1 MDPTTLMTFLYKSP
15 PGVRSVELLGSW
27 DGFSKPYRMELDPR
41 KGSSYWTG
49 CHKFKNII
57 CDGELTGLTQPRT
70 GGLKQGGRYWYYY
83 RLDNDNEHHDPTMPS
98 TNACPLMPGQ
108 IVNIIDV
115 PVETQNG
122 PVTARSLS
130 VDAAHALVPRQT
142 LEPTDKYVKPKLRSL
157 SKLPRLF
164 ASLSVLN
171 NTRERHARMHDP
183 QSDQIDQTDR
193 APEGGPR
200 TKTPPLR
207 KSHQHSAS
215 SSRSGAAALS
225 SLDCVQRQPVCENDR
240 AIVGSPAAHSA
251 ESVSELAR
259 HPSELQNPTA
269 DIQPFSTGTSGYTP
283 QNRPATRYGVLPTTD
298 SDVDEGTPQSELD
311 SIFSNALRSCLAE
324 AQDLIATHTGRGVD
338 LTVSGVDSETDRQTQ
353 NADHYAATP
362 SETMSALVA
371 GDCLSL
377 SRQDEEPFDRIPQN
391 LSSNTSPHPAENET
405 RSPASTT
412 LAPKEAAHS
421 PLSERSTFDI
431 SSPTFSAATVSS
443 GGLDTPAWRLSSQSA
458 TQWIAADRRD
468 TSADPR
474 DTHHMLDL
482 SSALQRQIDLHAQH
496 APEHVGDPQTSAHSD
511 VTLQKT
517 PDALAR
523 DKLAGAP
530 GPRGGFLR
538 ADLDPPTAEAE
549 FDELRYLCGAI
560 S

>member
-1 MDPTTLMTFLYKSP
+1 
-15 PGVRSVELLGSW
+15 
-27 DGFSKPYRMELDPR
+27 MELDPR

-57 CDGELTGLTQPRT
+57 CDGELGGLTQPRT

-83 RLDNDNEHHDPTMPS
+83 RLDNENEHHDPTMPS

-108 IVNIIDV
+108 IVNIVDV
-115 PVETQNG
+115 PVEAQNG

-130 VDAAHALVPRQT
+130 VDAAHTLAPRQT
-142 LEPTDKYVKPKLRSL
+142 LEPTDKYVKPKLRPL

-164 ASLSVLN
+164 ASLGALN
-171 NTRERHARMHDP
+171 KARERHAHMHDP
-183 QSDQIDQTDR
+183 QSDQIDQVDW
-193 APEGGPR
+193 APEWGTR
-200 TKTPPLR
+200 TKTPPPC
-207 KSHQHSAS
+207 KSRQRSAS
-215 SSRSGAAALS
+215 SSRSNAAALS
-225 SLDCVQRQPVCENDR
+225 SLDCVRRQPVHENDR
-240 AIVGSPAAHSA
+240 AIVGSPAAHNA
-251 ESVSELAR
+251 ERVSELA
-259 HPSELQNPTA
+259 HYPSELQNPTA
-269 DIQPFSTGTSGYTP
+269 DLKPFSASTSEDTP

-311 SIFSNALRSCLAE
+311 SMFSNALRSCLAE

-338 LTVSGVDSETDRQTQ
+338 LTVSGVDSETNRQTQ
-353 NADHYAATP
+353 NAEPYDATP
-362 SETMSALVA
+362 SETMSAPVA
-371 GDCLSL
+371 GDCPSL
-377 SRQDEEPFDRIPQN
+377 SRQDEERVDRTSQN
-391 LSSNTSPHPAENET
+391 QPSNTSPHPAENET

-458 TQWIAADRRD
+458 TQWVVADRRD
-468 TSADPR
+468 TSAEPR
-474 DTHHMLDL
+474 DHHHMLDL

-496 APEHVGDPQTSAHSD
+496 APEHAGDPQTSAHSD

-523 DKLAGAP
+523 DKLAGAS
-530 GPRGGFLR
+530 GPRPGFLR
-538 ADLDPPTAEAE
+538 ADVDLSTAEAE